1 MPKIKPISTLTKEQ
15 KKLLLKEYINKRK
28 KKESKERIKMYAGV
42 EKRKK
47 KTKELLAK
55 QAIERLK
62 ERKRQEKLEE
72 IRKRQEKLEE
82 IRKRKE
88 KAKKFDF
95 TKSFEGINLTNQ
107 EKRKVGVDKIS
118 DLFLGF
124 NIKRFGNKKVKNLSK
139 FQKELIKI
147 SKEKDD
153 KKYLQMVI
161 ELLIG
166 SGLLITAIILL
177 LIFLYNPKNNQI
189 TFDNTGNN
197 KGNNTGNNNNRR
209 SLAEKARNYRN
220 NEEKLNER
228 IKPTHYR
235 KTNGKNFFFNTVN
248 KKFNIPSKKHAI
260 IVKKFEAAN
269 GIDIVNI
276 KTVGHY
282 NSLALITKRVMNDN
296 TKVEKNL
303 DKRRVKKEVDLT
315 DIVLPDIV
323 LPDELKEE
331 VDLVLPVSTKRK
343 IVKVKKKENIIKKMA
358 RRTVKRLTENKKS
371 PSREN
376 ISVILKKGE
385 KPSPNSIQQI
395 QQIQPNRKPQ
405 KNFNILDNGKSP
417 FDKLQ
422 KIIY

>member
-1 MPKIKPISTLTKEQ
+1 MPKIKPIPTLTKEQ

-72 IRKRQEKLEE
+72 IRKR
-82 IRKRKE
+82 KE

-118 DLFLGF
+118 DLFLEF
-124 NIKRFGNKKVKNLSK
+124 NIERFGNKKVKNLSK

-189 TFDNTGNN
+189 TFDN

-209 SLAEKARNYRN
+209 SLAEKARNYRD

-303 DKRRVKKEVDLT
+303 DK
-315 DIVLPDIV
+315 
-323 LPDELKEE
+323 
-331 VDLVLPVSTKRK
+331 
-343 IVKVKKKENIIKKMA
+343 
-358 RRTVKRLTENKKS
+358 
-371 PSREN
+371 
-376 ISVILKKGE
+376 IS
-385 KPSPNSIQQI
+385 
-395 QQIQPNRKPQ
+395 
-405 KNFNILDNGKSP
+405 
-417 FDKLQ
+417 
-422 KIIY
+422 